1 MRRFVLLVLLAL
13 TTFPAAAKRLT
24 VAQLEQELSAAR
36 AGHKADAEIAHQIN
50 AIELSE
56 RLTEAVRDRL
66 TSDLASDPKAQLAL
80 RLLADLSAFLGPPT
94 SELPQIEAP
103 DEASQQRMLEA
114 MRDYVGQTLLRLPN
128 FLATRTTER
137 YDDSPQ
143 AIKQGAWPVR
153 VGLHLIDSSSR
164 EISIRDEQE
173 SHSPIMGSALGQAQT
188 GMISGGEFGTT
199 LGMILADIVNGKVT
213 WSRWEQSPSGLSA
226 VFHYSV
232 PKSASHYQVIGLQ
245 KQPPSI
251 AATPQRTGGSRGT
264 LGIGTTN
271 NGTQPPDTLMV
282 RTRPS
287 YHGSLWVNPTTGAV
301 LRVSVQT
308 DAKDGGPLRRADI
321 LVQYGPVEIGGAV
334 FICPVRSLALSAA
347 FVSTEDITGDA
358 PTQWLNETQFTGYHR
373 FGSTVRILKDT
384 ANP

>member
-1 MRRFVLLVLLAL
+1 
-13 TTFPAAAKRLT
+13 

-66 TSDLASDPKAQLAL
+66 TSDLVSDPKAQLAL
-80 RLLADLSAFLGPPT
+80 RLLADLSAFLEPPT
-94 SELPQIEAP
+94 SELPHIAAP

-114 MRDYVGQTLLRLPN
+114 TRDYVGQTLLRLPN

-173 SHSPIMGSALGQAQT
+173 SHSPNMGSALGQAQT

-226 VFHYSV
+226 VFH
-232 PKSASHYQVIGLQ
+232 
-245 KQPPSI
+245 
-251 AATPQRTGGSRGT
+251 
-264 LGIGTTN
+264 
-271 NGTQPPDTLMV
+271 
-282 RTRPS
+282 
-287 YHGSLWVNPTTGAV
+287 
-301 LRVSVQT
+301 
-308 DAKDGGPLRRADI
+308 
-321 LVQYGPVEIGGAV
+321 
-334 FICPVRSLALSAA
+334 
-347 FVSTEDITGDA
+347 
-358 PTQWLNETQFTGYHR
+358 
-373 FGSTVRILKDT
+373 
-384 ANP
+384 